1 LEGRLTTQLIKARDG
16 FASAAVSIGITLAV
30 GATGGLTTASSVT
43 TWWYAGLV
51 KPSFNPPNAVFG
63 PVWTTLYVLMALAAW
78 RVWRTGPAGGR
89 RPALTLYAAQ
99 LALNLGWSLI
109 FFGLR
114 QPGIALAEVAVLL
127 AAIIATGVAFWR
139 ADRPAGLMMIP
150 YAAWVAF
157 ASVLN
162 FEVWRLN

>member
-1 LEGRLTTQLIKARDG
+1 MTPAINRRRSLVV
-16 FASAAVSIGITLAV
+16 AAALVGLSLAV
-30 GATGGLTTASSVT
+30 GAVGGLATASSVT
-43 TWWYAGLV
+43 SWYPTLV

-78 RVWRTGPAGGR
+78 RVWRRVGFGGEGRTPAV
-89 RPALTLYAAQ
+89 LYGVQ

-114 QPGIALAEVAVLL
+114 APGAALAEIALLL
-127 AAIIATGVAFWR
+127 AAVAATAAAFWR
-139 ADRPAGLMMIP
+139 RDRLAGLMMAP
-150 YAAWVAF
+150 YLAWIGF

-162 FEVWRLN
+162 FEIWRLN

>member
-1 LEGRLTTQLIKARDG
+1 MTLTTQSIKTGAPNG
-16 FASAAVSIGITLAV
+16 FASAVVSIVIALAV
-30 GATGGLTTASSVT
+30 GGIGALATTSSVT
-43 TWWYAGLV
+43 TWYASLI
-51 KPSFNPPNAVFG
+51 KPPFNPPNAVFG

-78 RVWRTGPAGGR
+78 RVWRAGPAGGR
-89 RPALTLYAAQ
+89 HLGLILYSVQ

-114 QPGIALAEVAVLL
+114 QPAIALVEVALLL
-127 AAIIATGVAFWR
+127 AAVVGTGVAFWR

-157 ASVLN
+157 ASALN
-162 FEVWRLN
+162 FEIWRLN

>member
-1 LEGRLTTQLIKARDG
+1 MG
-16 FASAAVSIGITLAV
+16 GI
-30 GATGGLTTASSVT
+30 GGLATASSVT
-43 TWWYAGLV
+43 TWYAGLI
-51 KPSFNPPNAVFG
+51 KPPFNPPNAVFG

-78 RVWRTGPAGGR
+78 RVWRAGPAARR
-89 RPALTLYAAQ
+89 RPGLILYAAQ

-114 QPGIALAEVAVLL
+114 QPAIALAEVALLL
-127 AAIIATGVAFWR
+127 AAVVATAVAFWH

-162 FEVWRLN
+162 FEIWRLN